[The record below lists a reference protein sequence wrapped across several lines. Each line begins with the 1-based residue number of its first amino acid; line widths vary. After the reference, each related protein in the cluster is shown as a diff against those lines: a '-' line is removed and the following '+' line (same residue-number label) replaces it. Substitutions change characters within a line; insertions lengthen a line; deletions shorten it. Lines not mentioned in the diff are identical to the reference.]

1 MLIPCP
7 GCGKRVSDRAPRCP
21 FCSRALAGVAEV
33 SSVPAPAVPAS
44 GTHDTPAA
52 ATSPPAPDPVAALP
66 ASATLDPEAPPEAPP
81 AARPATAPRY
91 KRGHAIG
98 EAFRV
103 LDVIGEGGF
112 GVVYLVHNQ
121 STGAS
126 HVLKTIRDE
135 WLRDATARDLF
146 RKAAQIWISV
156 GRHPYLVHALFVEEI
171 HGRLYLGMEYIAPDQ
186 RGINSLE
193 SQLQRQPPS
202 LGDALRWAVQF
213 CHGMEY
219 AYSRGV
225 RCHHDVKP
233 ANILIGPDRAVRI
246 TDFGIAGA
254 AAPGT
259 VAAPTHMSPEQFV
272 DAAGCDERSDVYSF
286 GVVLYQMA
294 AGGSLP
300 FSPPVGAFPG
310 AGSRLFA
317 EMRRLHEEAAP
328 PGLDSP
334 LGEVVARCLE
344 KDRAAR
350 YPGFRELRE
359 DLEPLL
365 LRETGKTLV
374 PPGPEEMQA
383 FDLCNK
389 GLTLVSLGQAEEG
402 LACYERALVLVPS
415 EPVVHNNK
423 GSALFRLGRQAEAL
437 ASFAEAIRLDPRYD
451 GAWINRGL
459 SLARTGR
466 SAEALQ
472 AFDQAVAV
480 NGRNPGGWAGRGAVL
495 GRLGRRQEA
504 LAAYGQALAI
514 DPGDPLAW
522 SSKGGDLLE
531 LGQNEEALA
540 AFDQALA
547 TDPRFVDAWIG
558 RATALGHVQRHAEA
572 VASFDEALRLDP
584 RNARA
589 FYNKGNSLVQLQQW
603 GDALACFEV
612 ATQLAPTF
620 PVAWYNRALCEL
632 VFARAQDALSSFRRF
647 LERAETTD
655 ELRPQAEWLVR
666 GIESGELEELKM
678 GGAPPQMESLP
689 PTEPEGTGERRPA
702 EPEAAPA
709 SVREVPSPPPAPPP
723 LPAPPP
729 PAPPTGPS
737 AEEAS
742 EPERTSAHGPPPPP
756 VATPSTDEPASVV
769 AARLRRGEDALDAG
783 RFDEALVAFDEA
795 LAADPEHRSALNGKG
810 LALRKLKRY
819 DEAVAAFDRGLA
831 SEPKDLLLLA
841 NKGECLEE
849 AGRTADAAAVL
860 QRYLLLAPAAEGG
873 VARIRAK
880 VQALAR
886 QRATPVAP
894 TAGSS
899 HTPPAGV
906 PAAVAPAGSEAAPSS
921 PPSATDAL
929 KKGLLCQNQGE
940 MERALDWFDLCLAAE
955 PANVV
960 ALAGKGECFRAL
972 GRWAEAVASFDQ
984 ALSANPSH
992 SPTWLKRGLS
1002 LEGLG
1007 RHGESLA
1014 SFEKAIEHDPKN
1026 PLGWNSR
1033 GLALGHLGRHDE
1045 ALDSFNK
1052 ALSLEPRS
1060 PLPRFHKAELEDRMG
1075 RADDAAISYQQ
1086 FLAVASP
1093 AVLGA
1098 QVQQAR
1104 QRLAELRGSKR

>member
-1 MLIPCP
+1 VA
-7 GCGKRVSDRAPRCP
+7 VS
-21 FCSRALAGVAEV
+21 
-33 SSVPAPAVPAS
+33 
-44 GTHDTPAA
+44 
-52 ATSPPAPDPVAALP
+52 P
-66 ASATLDPEAPPEAPP
+66 ASALEPEAPVAP
-81 AARPATAPRY
+81 RPAGRY
-91 KRGHAIG
+91 KRGDAIG
-98 EAFRV
+98 AAFRV
-103 LDVIGEGGF
+103 LEVIGEGGS
-112 GVVYLVHNQ
+112 GIVYHVHNE

-126 HVLKTIRDE
+126 HVLKAIRDE

-146 RKAAQIWISV
+146 RKAAQTWISM

-186 RGINSLE
+186 QGINSLE
-193 SQLQRQPPS
+193 SQLRRQPPP
-202 LGDALRWAVQF
+202 LEEALRWAVQF

-254 AAPGT
+254 VGPES

-300 FSPPVGAFPG
+300 FSPPADGLPP
-310 AGSRLFA
+310 AGPRLFA
-317 EMRRLHEEAAP
+317 EMRRRHEEAAP
-328 PGLDSP
+328 PALDSP

-365 LRETGKTLV
+365 LRETGETVV
-374 PPGPEEMQA
+374 PPGPEQMQA

-389 GLTLVSLGQAEEG
+389 GLTLVSLGQVEEG

-423 GSALFRLGRQAEAL
+423 GIALFRLGRHAEAL

-451 GAWINRGL
+451 GAWINRGF

-504 LAAYGQALAI
+504 LAAYEQALTI
-514 DPGDPLAW
+514 DPGDPFAW

-531 LGQNEEALA
+531 LGQNEDALA
-540 AFDQALA
+540 AFEKALA
-547 TDPRFVDAWIG
+547 TDPHFVEAWIG

-572 VASFDEALRLDP
+572 VASFEEALRLDP

-589 FYNKGNSLVQLQQW
+589 LYNKGNSLVQLQQW
-603 GDALACFEV
+603 GDALACFEE

-647 LERAETTD
+647 LERAEATD

-678 GGAPPQMESLP
+678 GGAPPRMEALR
-689 PTEPEGTGERRPA
+689 PTEPDGTGERHPA
-702 EPEAAPA
+702 EPEAAP
-709 SVREVPSPPPAPPP
+709 PPPAPPP
-723 LPAPPP
+723 VSPPAP

-737 AEEAS
+737 AEDLNDRERPSGS
-742 EPERTSAHGPPPPP
+742 EPPPPH
-756 VATPSTDEPASVV
+756 VATPGTDEPASV
-769 AARLRRGEDALDAG
+769 AARLRQGEEALDAG

-795 LAADPEHRSALNGKG
+795 LAADPAHRSALSGKG
-810 LALRKLKRY
+810 LALQKLKRY
-819 DEAVAAFDRGLA
+819 DEALAAFDRGLA

-860 QRYLLLAPAAEGG
+860 QRYLLLAPAADSG

-894 TAGSS
+894 TAVSGGF
-899 HTPPAGV
+899 TPPGGV
-906 PAAVAPAGSEAAPSS
+906 PAAAHLAGSEAAPSS

-929 KKGLLCQNQGE
+929 KKGLLCQNQGQ

-992 SPTWLKRGLS
+992 SPTWLKRGVS

-1007 RHGESLA
+1007 RHEESLA

-1026 PLGWNSR
+1026 PMGWHSR

-1060 PLPRFHKAELEDRMG
+1060 PLPRYHKAELEDRMG
-1075 RADDAAISYQQ
+1075 RSEDAAISYQQ